1 MINKNDLIKRAKPS
15 VDSLRNAGL
24 DANYVSVDSNGE
36 VWAWQYKPQIY
47 LEKCVSPPHYQG
59 VWPWQCKPQICQE
72 WWFGD
77 KRVGGC
83 WFLFRFDETVSNW
96 DELCLSVQCST

>member
-1 MINKNDLIKRAKPS
+1 MIINKDDLMKRAKPS
-15 VDSLRNAGL
+15 VDSLRNVGL

-47 LEKCVSPPHYQG
+47 LEKYVLQPHY
-59 VWPWQCKPQICQE
+59 QE

-77 KRVGGC
+77 KRIGGC
-83 WFLFRFDETVSNW
+83 WLLFRFDEPVSNW
-96 DELCLSVQCST
+96 GDLCLSV

>member
-1 MINKNDLIKRAKPS
+1 MINKNDLMKRAKPS
-15 VDSLRNAGL
+15 VDSLRNVGL

-47 LEKCVSPPHYQG
+47 LEKYVRQPHY
-59 VWPWQCKPQICQE
+59 QE

-77 KRVGGC
+77 KGVGGC
-83 WFLFRFDETVSNW
+83 WLLFRFDETVSNW
-96 DELCLSVQCST
+96 DDLCLSV